1 MSFKFPFRVY
11 VEDTDMG
18 GIVYYVNYLKFFERA
33 RTELLRS
40 VGVEQFELQQEG
52 VLFVVH
58 DVQCRYV
65 QSARLDDELIVEVD
79 IKRIS
84 GARIGFS
91 QRALRAS
98 DNALLCTAEVVV
110 VSVSAQTMKPAR
122 LTSDLIEKI
131 KDFTV

>member
-1 MSFKFPFRVY
+1 MSFRFPFRVY

-33 RTELLRS
+33 RTELLRA
-40 VGVEQFELQQEG
+40 VGIEQSKLQQEG

-58 DVQCRYV
+58 DVQCLYL
-65 QSARLDDELIVEVD
+65 QSAWLDDELIVEVE

-84 GARIGFS
+84 GARMHFS
-91 QRALRAS
+91 RRALRVS
-98 DNALLCTAEVVV
+98 DKSLLCTAEVVV
-110 VSVSAQTMKPAR
+110 VSVSAQTMKPIR
-122 LTSDLIEKI
+122 LAPDSIEKV